1 MKAHQR
7 QASNPFEALTCFP
20 LLKAHQYARVSGF
33 NFRKELRTSRRKSFV
48 LYHFYNTEVQDVY
61 LSYFTGVRWLP
72 KLVNQRLMFRW
83 RVFEQTRPF
92 SMLNGDEYLD
102 LITLALNDV
111 MTCSIISCS
120 LLANYSP
127 LFVTLDSAYP

>member
-1 MKAHQR
+1 MNIFELTNSLPLFGAGAVVCLLKAHQR

-20 LLKAHQYARVSGF
+20 LLKAHQYVRVSGF
-33 NFRKELRTSRRKSFV
+33 NFQKVLRTSRRKSFV

-83 RVFEQTRPF
+83 RVLSR
-92 SMLNGDEYLD
+92 LGR
-102 LITLALNDV
+102 LA
-111 MTCSIISCS
+111 C
-120 LLANYSP
+120 
-127 LFVTLDSAYP
+127 